1 MTLVSAD
8 CGGIFSKRPSSFRA
22 FSVDL
27 LGHAG
32 LADLGGVLVDLGLD
46 LVVLAELLLDR
57 LELLAQEVLP
67 LRLGHLLLD
76 AVLDLGAELED
87 LELLLQEPRRRLE
100 ASPRLE
106 RVEDD
111 LLLVDLEVEV
121 KRHEVA
127 QTTGLLDGGGGDDHF
142 LGNRLAELGGVLEV
156 AHERAHE
163 RLRSPGRSRPALR

>member
-8 CGGIFSKRPSSFRA
+8 CGGIFSRRPSSLSA
-22 FSVDL
+22 FSATCSGML
-27 LGHAG
+27 G

-57 LELLAQEVLP
+57 LELLAQEVLA

-87 LELLLQEPRRRLE
+87 LELLLQEARRRLE
-100 ASPRLE
+100 AHARVE

-121 KRHEVA
+121 ERDEVA
-127 QTTGLLDGGGGDDHF
+127 ETPGLLDRRRRDDD
-142 LGNRLAELGGVLEV
+142 LLRDRLAELGGVLEV
-156 AHERAHE
+156 ARRA
-163 RLRSPGRSRPALR
+163 RA